1 MGTLTAIF
9 CMMLL
14 LNLNAN
20 PLPTL
25 WRTRT
30 FCGFGCGKN
39 GEGGGRVHRRSSLHA
54 PFATLALLWRKDA
67 RFATN
72 TRLGGVRMFCKCRRT
87 HQRLKGSASC
97 EKNPLDCSGA
107 VLSTGLCRLL
117 ALALCQKA
125 GWTGCERFHVAG
137 RAKADSLRLG
147 EAAHSGPRRRA
158 PAVLHGTLGGVQLV
172 SAQTLALEAKQLL
185 LFQQ

>member
-1 MGTLTAIF
+1 MQVLT
-9 CMMLL
+9 
-14 LNLNAN
+14 NASAV
-20 PLPTL
+20 
-25 WRTRT
+25 
-30 FCGFGCGKN
+30 
-39 GEGGGRVHRRSSLHA
+39 E
-54 PFATLALLWRKDA
+54 
-67 RFATN
+67 
-72 TRLGGVRMFCKCRRT
+72 
-87 HQRLKGSASC
+87 GSASC

-125 GWTGCERFHVAG
+125 GWTGCERFHVVG

-147 EAAHSGPRRRA
+147 EAAHSGPRCRA
-158 PAVLHGTLGGVQLV
+158 PAVLIHGTLGGVQLV

>member
-30 FCGFGCGKN
+30 FCGFGCRKN
-39 GEGGGRVHRRSSLHA
+39 GEGGGRVHRRSSLNA

-87 HQRLKGSASC
+87 HQRWKGSASC
-97 EKNPLDCSGA
+97 EKNPLHCSGA

-147 EAAHSGPRRRA
+147 EATHSGPRTPRPCCATWDVGRCA
-158 PAVLHGTLGGVQLV
+158 TGL
-172 SAQTLALEAKQLL
+172 SADFGA
-185 LFQQ
+185 